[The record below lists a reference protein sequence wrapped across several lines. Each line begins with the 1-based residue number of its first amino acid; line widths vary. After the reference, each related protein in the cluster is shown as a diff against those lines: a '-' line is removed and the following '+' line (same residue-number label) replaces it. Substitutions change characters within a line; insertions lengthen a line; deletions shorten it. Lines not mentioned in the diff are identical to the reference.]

1 MQRDNLKAMVQIE
14 RQNERETQQVR
25 DNAGIVD
32 LKVEQ
37 KVLADR
43 KRQMQDINKEV
54 WMNQIN
60 LNRMHKKL

>member
-1 MQRDNLKAMVQIE
+1 MQRDNLKAMIQIE

>member
-1 MQRDNLKAMVQIE
+1 MQRDNLKAIIQIE

-43 KRQMQDINKEV
+43 KRQMQSINKDV
-54 WMNQIN
+54 WMN
-60 LNRMHKKL
+60 